1 MRCRR
6 LTLPKEIVV
15 RIALFSIALLTAA
28 PVFAQGP
35 APPAAPTVVV
45 GGEGV
50 VQAVP
55 DRAWINVGVESRA
68 QNPRDAQRRNTEV
81 MAPVI
86 AKLKAAGI
94 PDEAIRTIGYDLQLE
109 WDYVNNKRVARG
121 YVARNTV
128 EVRVDNIDR
137 LGELLEIAVGSGATT
152 LGGIRFDLKDRA
164 TVEAQALRR
173 AVADARSKAEAVA
186 AAAGQAIDRVVR
198 IEEQG
203 VSSGPPPRPMFREA
217 QLAAADASVPISA
230 GEIEIRANV
239 AITATLK

>member
-1 MRCRR
+1 MR
-6 LTLPKEIVV
+6 T
-15 RIALFSIALLTAA
+15 ALFAIVLLTATSAYAQA
-28 PVFAQGP
+28 PGP
-35 APPAAPTVVV
+35 LPLESIVVV
-45 GGEGV
+45 GGEGI

-81 MAPVI
+81 MTPVI

-94 PDEAIRTIGYDLQLE
+94 LDEAIRTIGYDLQLE

-152 LGGIRFDLKDRA
+152 LGGIRFDLKDRS
-164 TVEAQALRR
+164 TIEAQALRR
-173 AVADARSKAEAVA
+173 AVADARGKAEAVA
-186 AAAGQAIDRVVR
+186 GATGRSIDRIVR